1 MIFYLDS
8 YSPVNRKTLDHPFPT
23 YSGDFRSFNGIID
36 TFINMGAD
44 RSKLSILVEPY
55 GFSFKRVA
63 CTSET
68 ELNCPAA
75 GLGSVIYSDK
85 TIVVESKNPSPFIH
99 DRPTI
104 CRIISDPEWT
114 KKYDDA
120 AQVPY
125 AYNSE
130 QWIGYDNEESN
141 KAKVNI
147 LNFSKSLVD

>member
-1 MIFYLDS
+1 VYTD
-8 YSPVNRKTLDHPFPT
+8 TLTTENKNTLNHPTPSF
-23 YSGDFRSFNGIID
+23 SNDLRSSNGIIEA
-36 TFINMGAD
+36 FINMGAE
-44 RSKLSILVEPY
+44 RSKISLNVNAY
-55 GFSFKRVA
+55 GYGFKRVA

-75 GLGSVIYSDK
+75 GLGSVIYSEK
-85 TIVVESKNPSPFIH
+85 TLVVASKNLQPNFH
-99 DRPTI
+99 DRPII

-130 QWIGYDNEESN
+130 QWVGYDNEQSI
-141 KAKVNI
+141 KVKVNI
-147 LNFSKSLVD
+147 F